1 MARWLRILFL
11 RRFASLVGAGLAL
24 LLLAAPVQAGQEQV
38 IEPRLERRDIKVPK
52 IDSENFEIG
61 VFGGV
66 MSVEDFGTSPVYGA
80 RAAYHITSGLFVEA
94 AYGRTDT
101 DETSYEKLSGGA
113 KLLTDSERQLSYYN
127 FSLGYN
133 LLPGETFLTRKR
145 ACTSDFYVIA
155 GIGST
160 DFAGDQRFTVNYGAG
175 YRLLATDWLAVH
187 VDVRDHL
194 FDSDLLG
201 ENKTTHNIEISGGL
215 AVFF

>member
-11 RRFASLVGAGLAL
+11 KRFAAVLGAGLAL
-24 LLLAAPVQAGQEQV
+24 LLLAAPALAEQEQV

-52 IDSENFEIG
+52 IDSENFEVGI
-61 VFGGV
+61 FGGV

-80 RAAYHITSGLFVEA
+80 RAAYHVTTGLFVEA

-133 LLPGETFLTRKR
+133 LLPGETFLTRRR
-145 ACTSDFYVIA
+145 AFTSDFYVIA

-160 DFAGDQRFTVNYGAG
+160 DFAGDQRFTINYGAG

-201 ENKTTHNIEISGGL
+201 EDKTTHNIEISGGL
-215 AVFF
+215 TIFF

>member
-11 RRFASLVGAGLAL
+11 TRFTSLVWGGLPL
-24 LLLAAPVQAGQEQV
+24 LLWAAQTVAAQEQV
-38 IEPRLERRDIKVPK
+38 IEPRLERRDIKVAK

-66 MSVEDFGTSPVYGA
+66 MSVEDFGASPVYGA
-80 RAAYHITSGLFVEA
+80 RAAYHVTTGLFMEA

-113 KLLTDSERQLSYYN
+113 KLLTDSERRLSYYN

-133 LLPGETFLTRKR
+133 LLPGETFLTRAR
-145 ACTSDFYVIA
+145 AFTSDFYIIA

-175 YRLLATDWLAVH
+175 YRLLATDWLALH

-201 ENKTTHNIEISGGL
+201 EDKTTHNIEISAGL

>member
-11 RRFASLVGAGLAL
+11 KRFAAEFGAGLAL
-24 LLLAAPVQAGQEQV
+24 LLLVAPALAGQEQV
-38 IEPRLERRDIKVPK
+38 IEPQLERRDINVPK

-61 VFGGV
+61 LFGGV

-80 RAAYHITSGLFVEA
+80 RAAYHVTTGLFVEA

-133 LLPGETFLTRKR
+133 LLPGETFLTRR
-145 ACTSDFYVIA
+145 LAFTSDFYVIA

-201 ENKTTHNIEISGGL
+201 ETKTTHNIEISGGL
-215 AVFF
+215 TVFF